1 MSKLIS
7 FPTAKLAKEKGF
19 FIRCNAWYDA
29 NYTTDENPY
38 ILIRHA
44 NPHIKYS
51 IKENSLTY
59 LAPTQTE
66 LADWLFEKHNI
77 DVIVLPVFRDGK
89 CGYDSF
95 LRTGW
100 RYVVT
105 KGDCIY
111 LDHVSFS
118 QHIEFELRE
127 SNKVDN
133 DDETMEEFLDRY
145 GIFISNDKK
154 EVFEKGLVE
163 ALGMI

>member
-19 FIRCNAWYDA
+19 DLKCQYIQSIYSNDGDYNSIYD
-29 NYTTDENPY
+29 YVSFSPDESEIEFY
-38 ILIRHA
+38 I
-44 NPHIKYS
+44 
-51 IKENSLTY
+51 
-59 LAPTQTE
+59 PTQTE